1 MCNLY
6 LFDKDMDADDSLGKA
21 QFTVKNTEGS
31 QTTSELLIVED
42 GSDKGTITIKVK
54 SYPVTPKG
62 DEVLQQYGPVRYSVH
77 SSLTAGLMTGYVSN
91 EDELE
96 SLTYHIQLQNVSQFL
111 PTDREWNKDYPTIQ
125 RIFSPDHPESPVLRA
140 AIMAQHA
147 MIYNHNTGT
156 KYSAIE
162 SPADFFKLVHDGRRL
177 NQQVL
182 FTYAITK
189 TGWYFSETGAA
200 FFKDMLSKHMLHC
213 GAAFSVLFA
222 GEFRIETDLFGEPK
236 LVIDNDSGTY
246 APPKEDLPQLKALFE
261 SNFPGISVEALDRDA
276 EGHQES
282 RKKILDS
289 WL

>member
-6 LFDKDMDADDSLGKA
+6 LFDKDMDADDSL
-21 QFTVKNTEGS
+21 
-31 QTTSELLIVED
+31 
-42 GSDKGTITIKVK
+42 
-54 SYPVTPKG
+54 
-62 DEVLQQYGPVRYSVH
+62 
-77 SSLTAGLMTGYVSN
+77 
-91 EDELE
+91 
-96 SLTYHIQLQNVSQFL
+96 
-111 PTDREWNKDYPTIQ
+111 
-125 RIFSPDHPESPVLRA
+125 
-140 AIMAQHA
+140 
-147 MIYNHNTGT
+147 
-156 KYSAIE
+156 
-162 SPADFFKLVHDGRRL
+162 
-177 NQQVL
+177 VL

-261 SNFPGISVEALDRDA
+261 SNFLGISVEALDRDA